1 MAELIKEELIK
12 DLGELKNNAELPA
25 LFLTNYFLELRKK
38 VDNEIATKQMNL
50 KEGDD
55 IEENKKK
62 LNEIWRDL
70 IVEIDSFESQLNKS
84 TFDLKENKERI
95 NSIEAMLKEDSNE
108 NLNKAK
114 EAIESEEID
123 LMKIL
128 FQNKT
133 IVFFNVIHL
142 SLSSLI
148 DYKLIILNYEFISF
162 KQFKQR

>member
-108 NLNKAK
+108 NLNKA
-114 EAIESEEID
+114 
-123 LMKIL
+123 
-128 FQNKT
+128 
-133 IVFFNVIHL
+133 
-142 SLSSLI
+142 
-148 DYKLIILNYEFISF
+148 
-162 KQFKQR
+162 

>member
-1 MAELIKEELIK
+1 MAELIK

-114 EAIESEEID
+114 EAIKSEEID

-133 IVFFNVIHL
+133 IVFFNVIL
-142 SLSSLI
+142 
-148 DYKLIILNYEFISF
+148 
-162 KQFKQR
+162 

>member
-1 MAELIKEELIK
+1 MAELIK

-114 EAIESEEID
+114 EAIKSEEID

>member
-1 MAELIKEELIK
+1 MAELIK

>member
-12 DLGELKNNAELPA
+12 DFEELKNNAELPA
-25 LFLTNYFLELRKK
+25 LFLTNYFLEIRKEI
-38 VDNEIATKQMNL
+38 DNEIATKQMNL

-55 IEENKKK
+55 MEENKQK
-62 LNEIWRDL
+62 LNEIWKDL
-70 IVEIDSFESQLNKS
+70 IAKIDSFESQFNKS

-95 NSIEAMLKEDSNE
+95 NSIEAILKEDSND

-123 LMKIL
+123 LMKLL

-142 SLSSLI
+142 SLSNLI
-148 DYKLIILNYEFISF
+148 DYKLIVLNDEFISF
-162 KQFKQR
+162 IQFKQR

>member
-12 DLGELKNNAELPA
+12 DLEELKNNAELPA
-25 LFLTNYFLELRKK
+25 LFLTNYFLEIRKEI
-38 VDNEIATKQMNL
+38 DNEIATKQMNL

-55 IEENKKK
+55 MEENKQK
-62 LNEIWRDL
+62 LNEIWKDL
-70 IVEIDSFESQLNKS
+70 IAKIDSFESQFNKS

-95 NSIEAMLKEDSNE
+95 NSIEAILKEDSND

-123 LMKIL
+123 LMKLL

-142 SLSSLI
+142 SLSNLI
-148 DYKLIILNYEFISF
+148 DYKLIVLNDEFISF
-162 KQFKQR
+162 IQFKQR

>member
-12 DLGELKNNAELPA
+12 DFEELKNNAELPA
-25 LFLTNYFLELRKK
+25 LFLTNYFLEIRKEI
-38 VDNEIATKQMNL
+38 DNEIATKQMNL

-55 IEENKKK
+55 MEENKQK
-62 LNEIWRDL
+62 LNEIWKDL
-70 IVEIDSFESQLNKS
+70 IAKIDSFESQFNKS

-95 NSIEAMLKEDSNE
+95 NSIEAILKEDSND

-123 LMKIL
+123 LMKLI

-142 SLSSLI
+142 SLSNLI
-148 DYKLIILNYEFISF
+148 DYKLIVLNDEFISF
-162 KQFKQR
+162 IQFKQR

>member
-12 DLGELKNNAELPA
+12 DLEELKNNAELPA
-25 LFLTNYFLELRKK
+25 LFLTNYFLEIRKEI
-38 VDNEIATKQMNL
+38 DSEIATKQMNL

-55 IEENKKK
+55 MEENKQK
-62 LNEIWRDL
+62 LNEIWKDL
-70 IVEIDSFESQLNKS
+70 IAKIDSFESQFNKS

-95 NSIEAMLKEDSNE
+95 NSIEAILKEDSND

-123 LMKIL
+123 LMKLL

-142 SLSSLI
+142 SLSNLI
-148 DYKLIILNYEFISF
+148 DYKLIVLNDEFISF
-162 KQFKQR
+162 IQFKQR

>member
-1 MAELIKEELIK
+1 
-12 DLGELKNNAELPA
+12 
-25 LFLTNYFLELRKK
+25 
-38 VDNEIATKQMNL
+38 MNL

-95 NSIEAMLKEDSNE
+95 NSIEAMLKEDSND

>member
-12 DLGELKNNAELPA
+12 DFEELKNNAELPA
-25 LFLTNYFLELRKK
+25 LFLTNYFLEIRKEI
-38 VDNEIATKQMNL
+38 DNEIATKQMNL

-55 IEENKKK
+55 MEENKQK
-62 LNEIWRDL
+62 LNEIWKDL
-70 IVEIDSFESQLNKS
+70 IAKIDSFESQFNKS

-95 NSIEAMLKEDSNE
+95 NSIEAILKEDSND

-123 LMKIL
+123 LMKLI

-142 SLSSLI
+142 YISSLI
-148 DYKLIILNYEFISF
+148 DYKLIVLNDEFISF
-162 KQFKQR
+162 IQFKQR

>member
-12 DLGELKNNAELPA
+12 DFEELKNNAELPA
-25 LFLTNYFLELRKK
+25 LFLTNYFLEIRKEI
-38 VDNEIATKQMNL
+38 DNEIATKQMNL

-55 IEENKKK
+55 MEENKQK
-62 LNEIWRDL
+62 LNEIWKDL
-70 IVEIDSFESQLNKS
+70 IAKIDSFESQFNKS

-95 NSIEAMLKEDSNE
+95 NSIEAILKEDSND

-123 LMKIL
+123 LMKLI

-142 SLSSLI
+142 SISSLI
-148 DYKLIILNYEFISF
+148 DYKLIVLNDEFISF
-162 KQFKQR
+162 IQFKQR